1 MKYVRYFFSES
12 NLLHFIHDNCTN
24 TNENMLKNLNVS
36 MEPKQGCGLLWFAL
50 LNLPFSLGNDTKE
63 SLPSKFT
70 IEFGKLHKRE

>member
-1 MKYVRYFFSES
+1 
-12 NLLHFIHDNCTN
+12 
-24 TNENMLKNLNVS
+24 